1 MILKTR
7 NTRKTN
13 SILNKLYEIRRVLN
27 RDNLENNQD
36 NTQDNNLENN
46 QDNNQDNEE
55 LICRLCFEPEERDS
69 SDDLIFLNPCK
80 CIGSMKWIHK
90 KCLLESIEV
99 LNSDIC
105 TVCKYQYKQCDLKSS
120 KLTSFLLENK
130 TKISPVISCILLLSL
145 TSFSRFVFLKN
156 KRIPH
161 KTLTSIKL
169 VSLFIMSIHMII
181 CIFKVIKE
189 YIQTQIIVVDIGSF
203 SLIGEG
209 YVFNAY
215 DIMKYYTD
223 IILDK
228 INKYMRPKDIEY
240 MNYTA

>member
-1 MILKTR
+1 MILKTL
-7 NTRKTN
+7 KTLKTD
-13 SILNKLYEIRRVLN
+13 SILNKLYEIRRILN
-27 RDNLENNQD
+27 SNNLE
-36 NTQDNNLENN
+36 NNLENN
-46 QDNNQDNEE
+46 QDNNQDKE
-55 LICRLCFEPEERDS
+55 LICRLCFEPEEKDS
-69 SDDLIFLNPCK
+69 SGDLIFLNPCK

-105 TVCKYQYKQCDLKSS
+105 TVCKYQYKQSNLKSS

-169 VSLFIMSIHMII
+169 VSLFIMSLYDNMYLQNSTRIYPNTNN
-181 CIFKVIKE
+181 CINI
-189 YIQTQIIVVDIGSF
+189 DSF
-203 SLIGEG
+203 SLIGGG
-209 YVFNAY
+209 YVQC
-215 DIMKYYTD
+215 
-223 IILDK
+223 L
-228 INKYMRPKDIEY
+228 
-240 MNYTA
+240 